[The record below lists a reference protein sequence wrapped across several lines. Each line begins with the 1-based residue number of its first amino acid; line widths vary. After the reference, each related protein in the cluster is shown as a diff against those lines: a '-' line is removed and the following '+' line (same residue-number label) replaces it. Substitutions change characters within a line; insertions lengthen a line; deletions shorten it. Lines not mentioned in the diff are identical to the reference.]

1 MLIPGLLALLL
12 PLASA
17 APCDGAH
24 ASVSDLTLAISSPPA
39 SSGALDTRHASG
51 VDLAED
57 AFADKGLRAEV
68 FSLALTAWKK
78 GWDKG
83 ETEKKILTVID
94 YSHPSDQK
102 RLWVVDLE
110 TGKLLFHEVVA
121 HGNGT
126 GGRLAKSFSNTQDS
140 KKSSVGLMKTAET
153 YPSRKFGYSL
163 RLDGLEMGFN
173 DNARRRAIVMH
184 RADYATE
191 AFAHRHG
198 RLGRS
203 WGCPSIDP
211 AVADRLIDTIQG
223 GSLIFGYAKHDEWL
237 RKSEY
242 LN

>member
-1 MLIPGLLALLL
+1 MLIPVLLAFLL
-12 PLASA
+12 PIAMA
-17 APCDGAH
+17 DPCADAPAF
-24 ASVSDLTLAISSPPA
+24 VSDLTLATSSPPTR
-39 SSGALDTRHASG
+39 SGASDTRHASG
-51 VDLAED
+51 IDLTDD
-57 AFADKGLRAEV
+57 AFADEGLRAEV

-83 ETEKKILTVID
+83 DTKKKVLTVID
-94 YSHPSDQK
+94 YSLPSDQK

-110 TGKLLFHEVVA
+110 TGKLLFQEVVA

-126 GGRLAKSFSNTQDS
+126 GGRLARSFSNTPES
-140 KKSSVGLMKTAET
+140 KKSNVGLMRTAET
-153 YPSRKFGYSL
+153 YQSRKFGYSM
-163 RLDGLEMGFN
+163 RLDGLEKGFN

-211 AVADRLIDTIQG
+211 AVADRLIDTIKG
-223 GSLIFGYAKHDEWL
+223 GTLIFGYAKQDDWL
-237 RKSEY
+237 RNSDY